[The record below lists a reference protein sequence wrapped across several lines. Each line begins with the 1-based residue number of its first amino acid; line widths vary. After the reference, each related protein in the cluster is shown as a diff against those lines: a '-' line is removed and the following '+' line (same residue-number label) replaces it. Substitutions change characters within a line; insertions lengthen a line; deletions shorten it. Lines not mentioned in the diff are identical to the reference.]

1 MVESN
6 GSMSN
11 QDMKQ
16 RRKYFNYLNIL
27 GYVAVALV
35 LWGLF
40 TFLLPL

>member
-1 MVESN
+1 MAERT

-11 QDMKQ
+11 HDMKQ
-16 RRKYFNYLNIL
+16 KHEHFNYPNIL